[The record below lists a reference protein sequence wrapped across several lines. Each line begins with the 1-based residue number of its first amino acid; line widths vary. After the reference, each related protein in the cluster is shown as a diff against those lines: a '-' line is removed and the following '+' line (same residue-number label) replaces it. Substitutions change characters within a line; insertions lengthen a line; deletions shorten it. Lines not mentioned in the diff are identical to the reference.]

1 MKAVRFHEFGGTDV
15 LRYEDVERPVPAA
28 GQVLVEVAAT
38 TFNPADASLRAG
50 AFRDVFPVALPH
62 TLGLDVAGRIAELG
76 EGVTGW
82 SVGDAVFG
90 WIPIAIDGAAAE
102 YVAVS
107 ADLLAAA
114 PGAIPLAQAAAL
126 PTGGLT
132 AWQALFEQAD
142 LRAGQRIL
150 INGAGGG
157 VGGVAVQLA
166 KDAGAYVIATAS
178 PRSAAAIRG
187 LGADEVVDYTSAKLA
202 DALTE
207 PVDVVFNLVAQPPEQ
222 LAELAGLVRPGGVIV
237 SITAPVPVAE
247 DSDVRSV
254 RHGMRPDAA
263 QLAAIAAKADA
274 GTLRPDVSVTYPLS
288 DVAGVHRLH
297 EAGEIRGKVLITV
310 KA

>member
-90 WIPIAIDGAAAE
+90 WIPITIDGAAAE

-288 DVAGVHRLH
+288 DVAEVHRLH